1 MLHII
6 LRKYLR
12 SNANQ
17 WFAWSFLESK
27 MDGNSKLNVL
37 LYSVLFTVHF
47 SIVTVYKNH
56 RENVPGN
63 IMYDLRSFRKT
74 SNSERATSRSLR
86 PLDRQLLLWH
96 AKKFFGDKICWWRNV
111 SNDDI
116 YEYWL
121 FFDRMYNFKSKI
133 HIILKWF

>member
-1 MLHII
+1 MCTDMLHII

-74 SNSERATSRSLR
+74 SNLDRATSRSLR
-86 PLDRQLLLWH
+86 LLDRPLLLT
-96 AKKFFGDKICWWRNV
+96 KYIGDETSVMMTYMNIGYFLTEC
-111 SNDDI
+111 
-116 YEYWL
+116 
-121 FFDRMYNFKSKI
+121 
-133 HIILKWF
+133 IILNQKFISF